1 MMAVTGEIREKP
13 GNFRG
18 LGAIFPCFSL
28 GFEPRRPIMAADVRE
43 RAMAEDKEA
52 PEAEETE
59 EGEAPPGEP
68 SGGKKKLI
76 IIAGAA
82 VLLLV
87 VSGAGLFFSGL
98 LDSMLGIEEA
108 ALEPGEVPAGK
119 IFYKLEPIT
128 VNLNVKG
135 QTARFLQIGLT
146 LVLVGEKDVPLI
158 EGMVPRIIDYIVS
171 YLRELAPEEIEGSAN
186 FNRLRENLLLRIRAA
201 ASPVLV
207 ADVLLIN
214 VFVQ

>member
-1 MMAVTGEIREKP
+1 
-13 GNFRG
+13 
-18 LGAIFPCFSL
+18 
-28 GFEPRRPIMAADVRE
+28 
-43 RAMAEDKEA
+43 MAEKTAA
-52 PEAEETE
+52 PEAEDLEDD
-59 EGEAPPGEP
+59 EAPPAEA
-68 SGGKKKLI
+68 SGSKKKLI

-87 VSGAGLFFSGL
+87 VSGTGLFFSGL

-108 ALEPGEVPAGK
+108 ARDPDEIPAGK
-119 IFYKLEPIT
+119 VFYKLEPIT

-146 LVLVGEKDVPLI
+146 LVLVGEKDVQAI
-158 EGMVPRIIDYIVS
+158 EGMVPRITDYIVS

-186 FNRLRENLLLRIRAA
+186 FHRLRENLLLRIRAA
-201 ASPVLV
+201 ATPVLV

-214 VFVQ
+214 VFLQ